1 MKLNVWLI
9 PDELLLDELE
19 ELEELLELEELE
31 ELLDE
36 LDDELLL
43 ELEDELLLELELD
56 DELLL
61 LLELEDE
68 LLLELEDELLL
79 ELDELLELELEELGA
94 TYVKLS
100 SRIGSEELSWS
111 VPLMVTTTLLAP
123 AVPAGVVAVIVVP
136 LTTMKLVAATPPMVT
151 PVAKGAGHTPVSV
164 MGVPPLVGPK
174 FGETLASE
182 HWLEGVQTPASAGTA
197 MLVTTGINAAVIV
210 SMRRREIGSSNLGK
224 PRRRRPFC
232 SSSARATRT
241 TSSSSGAPAASWR
254 ILAISGT
261 VRLPS
266 ASFQTSAAVWFNRCA
281 TLVC

>member
-1 MKLNVWLI
+1 VKLNVWLI

-79 ELDELLELELEELGA
+79 ELDELLELEELGA
-94 TYVKLS
+94 TYLKPSPRL
-100 SRIGSEELSWS
+100 GGELMGS
-111 VPLMVTTTLLAP
+111 VPLMVTSTVWEP

-164 MGVPPLVGPK
+164 MGVPPLVGPEV
-174 FGETLASE
+174 GETLVSE